1 MTRRRIPKRETLLTR
16 KVGVRFNEKTSQH
29 LLYLVANT
37 NSQSV
42 GELVRRIVVKDK
54 ILFFAVDTTMRG
66 PMIDLAGVREELK
79 RIGTNINQ
87 ITHAFHLVETD
98 SQKVFHV
105 RVAEQYKMVD
115 ERVERLLEVV
125 TKLAKKWLTGDH
137 EKKVKIEI
145 RLADF
150 EEQEPKSSQEST
162 V

>member
-1 MTRRRIPKRETLLTR
+1 MTR
-16 KVGVRFNEKTSQH
+16 KVGVRFNEKTYQH
-29 LLYLVANT
+29 LLYLVENT

-42 GELVRRIVVKDK
+42 GELVRRIVVKEK

-66 PMIDLAGVREELK
+66 PMIDLAGIREELK

-87 ITHAFHLVETD
+87 ITHAFHLAEAD
-98 SQKVFHV
+98 SQKVFHAL

-125 TKLAKKWLTGDH
+125 TELAKKWLSGDY

-145 RLADF
+145 RLEDF
-150 EEQEPKSSQEST
+150 DEEHSKVITASDFDQGCSG
-162 V
+162 

>member
-1 MTRRRIPKRETLLTR
+1 MTRRRIPKREKLLTR
-16 KVGVRFNEKTSQH
+16 KVGVRFNEKTYRH
-29 LLYLVANT
+29 LLYLVENT

-66 PMIDLAGVREELK
+66 PMIDLAGIREELK

-87 ITHAFHLVETD
+87 ITHAFHLAETD
-98 SQKVFHV
+98 SQKVFHAL
-105 RVAEQYKMVD
+105 RVADQYKMVD

-125 TKLAKKWLTGDH
+125 TELAKKWLSGDY

-145 RLADF
+145 RLPDF
-150 EEQEPKSSQEST
+150 EE
-162 V
+162 